1 MPTDRKLKE
10 VEELRELLEKS
21 SAIVTADH
29 SGVKVGQ
36 LTDLRRALR
45 EQGVKFRIVKNRL
58 TKLAA
63 EAAGMPA
70 VMEVVQGPTA
80 MAIGFD
86 DPVAPAKALTEFMN
100 RSRVVL
106 KIRGGLLG
114 DRALT
119 TAEVM
124 ELAALP
130 SKDQLLA
137 KLFGQMNAPITGLAM
152 VLNGPVAALTRVLQR
167 HVDAQAAEGGAEQ
180 AEATA
185 EA

>member
-1 MPTDRKLKE
+1 VPTDRKLKE
-10 VEELRELLEKS
+10 VEELRELFEKS

-36 LTDLRRALR
+36 MTELRRSLR

-63 EAAGMPA
+63 EAAGLPA
-70 VMEVVQGPTA
+70 VMEVVEGPTA
-80 MAIGFD
+80 MAIGFE
-86 DPVAPAKALTEFMN
+86 DPVTPAKALTEFMT
-100 RSRVVL
+100 RSRVAL

-114 DRALT
+114 DRALSA
-119 TAEVM
+119 AEVM
-124 ELAALP
+124 ELSALP
-130 SKDQLLA
+130 SKEQLLA
-137 KLFGQMNAPITGLAM
+137 KLLGQMNAPITGLAM

-167 HVDAQAAEGGAEQ
+167 HVDAQATEGGAEL

>member
-1 MPTDRKLKE
+1 MKE
-10 VEELRELLEKS
+10 VDELRELLKQS

-36 LTDLRRALR
+36 MTELRRSLR

-63 EAAGMPA
+63 EEAGRPA
-70 VMEVVQGPTA
+70 VMEVVEGPTA
-80 MAIGFD
+80 MAIGFE
-86 DPVAPAKALTEFMN
+86 DPVLPAKALTDFIN
-100 RSRVVL
+100 RSRVAL

-124 ELAALP
+124 ELSALP
-130 SKDQLLA
+130 NKEQLVA
-137 KLFGQMNAPITGLAM
+137 KLLGQMNAPISGLAM

-167 HVDAQAAEGGAEQ
+167 HVDAQAAEGGAKQSEAP
-180 AEATA
+180 AEA
-185 EA
+185 

>member
-1 MPTDRKLKE
+1 MPTERKLKE

-21 SAIVTADH
+21 SAIVIADH
-29 SGVKVGQ
+29 TGVKVGQ
-36 LTDLRRALR
+36 MTELRRTLR

-58 TKLAA
+58 TERAA

-80 MAIGFD
+80 MAIGFE
-86 DPVAPAKALTEFMN
+86 DPVAPAKALIEFIN
-100 RSRVVL
+100 RSRIAM

-114 DRALT
+114 DRALS

-124 ELAALP
+124 ELSALP
-130 SKDQLLA
+130 SKDQLVAEL
-137 KLFGQMNAPITGLAM
+137 LGQMNAPITGLAM

>member
-21 SAIVTADH
+21 SAIGTADH
-29 SGVKVGQ
+29 RGVKVSQ
-36 LTDLRRALR
+36 MTELRRALR
-45 EQGVKFRIVKNRL
+45 EQGVKFRVVKNRL

-70 VMEVVQGPTA
+70 VMEVVEGPTA
-80 MAIGFD
+80 MAVGFD
-86 DPVAPAKALTEFMN
+86 DPVAPAKALTEFMA
-100 RSRVVL
+100 RTRIVL

-167 HVDAQAAEGGAEQ
+167 HVDAQTEGGAEQ